1 MTTLQQKR
9 VAKLEESQRRRDV
22 CWDLDRLFAQAGTSR
37 AAILAQH
44 GTLWAFRDWLVAQGA
59 QEAGQTGRTSNDHG
73 T

>member
-9 VAKLEESQRRRDV
+9 LAKLEESQRRRDV

-37 AAILAQH
+37 AAILAEH
-44 GTLWAFRDWLVAQGA
+44 GTLWAFRDWLDAQA
-59 QEAGQTGRTSNDHG
+59 EEVGQTGRTSNDHG

>member
-9 VAKLEESQRRRDV
+9 LAKLEESQRRRDV

-44 GTLWAFRDWLVAQGA
+44 GTLWAFRDWLAAQGA

>member
-9 VAKLEESQRRRDV
+9 LAKLEEAQRRRDV

-44 GTLWAFRDWLVAQGA
+44 GTLWAFRDWLDA
-59 QEAGQTGRTSNDHG
+59 QEAGQTRVTEQ
-73 T
+73 